1 MIERCFICGKA
12 EPGVCREC
20 GDILL
25 AMAYL
30 KDEQTIVRA
39 ELLLSAAR
47 ERNRCID
54 DRTTA

>member
-1 MIERCFICGKA
+1 MIDRCYICGKA

-25 AMAYL
+25 ALAYL
-30 KDEQTIVRA
+30 KDEQMIVRA

-47 ERNRCID
+47 AREERKEKC
-54 DRTTA
+54 A